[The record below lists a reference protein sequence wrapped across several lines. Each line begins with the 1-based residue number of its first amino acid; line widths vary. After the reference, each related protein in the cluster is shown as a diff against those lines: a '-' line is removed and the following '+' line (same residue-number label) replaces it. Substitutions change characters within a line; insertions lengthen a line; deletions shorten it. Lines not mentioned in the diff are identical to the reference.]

1 MAKKKTYRPKSF
13 ESSGKSNDTSANL
26 YESMLLSAAFMD
38 LTPKQRLLYVYMK
51 AQYYGKRK
59 PGKDNP
65 DIENL
70 QGDDLF
76 YFPRTLAE
84 KYNLYTRSNNRQ
96 FYNDIKAIEEHGF
109 IKTISSG
116 KATKTKS
123 IYKFVG
129 AWKMWNDSS

>member
-1 MAKKKTYRPKSF
+1 MVKKKTYRPKSF
-13 ESSGKSNDTSANL
+13 ESFGKSNDTSANL

-123 IYKFVG
+123 IYKF
-129 AWKMWNDSS
+129 

>member
-1 MAKKKTYRPKSF
+1 MAKKKAYRPKTF

-65 DIENL
+65 GIESL
-70 QGDDLF
+70 QGDELF

>member
-1 MAKKKTYRPKSF
+1 MAKKKAYRPKSF

-65 DIENL
+65 DIESL

-76 YFPRTLAE
+76 YFPLTLAE
-84 KYNLYTRSNNRQ
+84 KYKLYTKSNHMQ
-96 FYNDIKAIEEHGF
+96 FYKDVRAIESHGF
-109 IKTISSG
+109 IQTVSNGKTTRS
-116 KATKTKS
+116 KS
-123 IYKFVG
+123 IYRFIG
-129 AWKMWNDSS
+129 DWKMWDDSS

>member
-1 MAKKKTYRPKSF
+1 MVKKKAYRPKSF

-65 DIENL
+65 NIENL

>member
-1 MAKKKTYRPKSF
+1 MVKKKTYRPKSF
-13 ESSGKSNDTSANL
+13 ESFGKSNDTSANL